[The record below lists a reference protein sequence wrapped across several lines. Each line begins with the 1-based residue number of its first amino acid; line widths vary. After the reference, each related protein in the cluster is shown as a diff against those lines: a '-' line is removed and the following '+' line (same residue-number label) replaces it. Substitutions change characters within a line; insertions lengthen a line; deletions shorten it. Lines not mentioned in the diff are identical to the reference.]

1 MCAITGRFA
10 TGTIGFGRV
19 SVNGRSRA
27 PCPPAITIAF
37 RILSSSVSS
46 PIGDRPSRLFSAG
59 RVLSLSPLP
68 IKIIPFL

>member
-19 SVNGRSRA
+19 SVNGRSLD

-37 RILSSSVSS
+37 RIRLSFVT
-46 PIGDRPSRLFSAG
+46 
-59 RVLSLSPLP
+59 
-68 IKIIPFL
+68 